1 MTKIKKSITIS
12 GELDNVLA
20 RLASKLDQT
29 TSELIEIRLR
39 EDPQI
44 KTMLQ
49 ELRAASEPPEHE
61 NKTKKPMIA
70 S

>member
-49 ELRAASEPPEHE
+49 ELRVASESPEHE